1 MGKAVPDFEL
11 PNQFGE
17 PVRLSGLSGTSVAVV
32 FFPFAF
38 SSICTTEL
46 TQLEDNA
53 AWFEDSGV
61 RILAV
66 STDHKYALR
75 AFARTAGLGYDLLAD
90 FWPHGAVAAAY
101 GVLDAAHGFAGR
113 TTFFV
118 DGNRILRHTVTAE
131 PGQGRRLEEYQAALT
146 HLDQPGLKQR
156 SHD

>member
-1 MGKAVPDFEL
+1 MGTAAPDFEL

-17 PVRLSGLSGTSVAVV
+17 PVRLSELGGTPVAVV

-46 TQLEDNA
+46 TQLQDNA
-53 AWFEDSGV
+53 ALFEEVGV

-75 AFARTAGLGYDLLAD
+75 AFAGMAGLGYDLLAD
-90 FWPHGAVAAAY
+90 FWPHGAAATAY
-101 GVLDAAHGFAGR
+101 GVFDATHGFAGR

-118 DGNRILRHTVTAE
+118 DGNRVLRRTVTAE
-131 PGQGRRLEEYQAALT
+131 PGQGRHLEEYRAALAHMDLPRT
-146 HLDQPGLKQR
+146 HWR
-156 SHD
+156 RHD